1 MLLGSIMVCLSH
13 KISDT
18 LARAATSADPSPAT
32 TTSALPADPGLTSET
47 APTQHVSVTAAQL
60 KAYQCAGGPKCDDT
74 SPVQARN
81 QAEAEWLYR
90 NGYPT
95 QAQLDEWAG
104 LSDDQLKRV
113 AASGNVAALAVYA
126 ERVAKGGN
134 VMGGLA
140 MSKAATERGSL
151 YAYHVLSDI
160 LMMPS
165 PMQNQYDAMAY
176 LRVAHM
182 LGDNKAALELYRKF
196 PDRSML
202 EYRMADRRA
211 SSLYITYG
219 RGRPPS
225 PRPLE

>member
-1 MLLGSIMVCLSH
+1 MKNPIKRVFLMLAVGVFVAGCGSDGSAESVSPAP
-13 KISDT
+13 
-18 LARAATSADPSPAT
+18 ARAATSADPSPAT

-60 KAYQCAGGPKCDDT
+60 KAYQCTGGPKCDDT

-90 NGYPT
+90 NGYPS
-95 QAQLDEWAG
+95 QAQLDEWAA

-140 MSKAATERGSL
+140 MTKAATYRVS
-151 YAYHVLSDI
+151 
-160 LMMPS
+160 
-165 PMQNQYDAMAY
+165 QY
-176 LRVAHM
+176 
-182 LGDNKAALELYRKF
+182 
-196 PDRSML
+196 S
-202 EYRMADRRA
+202 
-211 SSLYITYG
+211 
-219 RGRPPS
+219 
-225 PRPLE
+225 

>member
-1 MLLGSIMVCLSH
+1 M
-13 KISDT
+13 
-18 LARAATSADPSPAT
+18 
-32 TTSALPADPGLTSET
+32 
-47 APTQHVSVTAAQL
+47 
-60 KAYQCAGGPKCDDT
+60 
-74 SPVQARN
+74 QARN

-90 NGYPT
+90 NGYPS
-95 QAQLDEWAG
+95 QAQLDEWAA
-104 LSDDQLKRV
+104 LPDDQLKRA

-134 VMGGLA
+134 VMGGLV
-140 MSKAATERGSL
+140 MSKVATERGSL

-165 PMQNQYDAMAY
+165 PMQDQYDAMAY

-196 PDRSML
+196 PERNMV

-211 SSLYITYG
+211 SGLYITFVRGAAAHAKAIGVTGGFDAGNIGLGGFRSLDG
-219 RGRPPS
+219 RSVRSGFGVFRKQPARRDRCRSSRSGVVLSGAIAAAWRPFGP
-225 PRPLE
+225 